1 MCVHHLI
8 EAQAKATPDATAL
21 ISGQTRISYRELDS
35 RANELAYLLRFSGV
49 EKETPVGL
57 CMRRSVELAVG
68 ALAILKAGG
77 AYVPLDPS
85 YPANRLRLILQDA
98 KVPLLL
104 TQSGSLAEVPQGP
117 WQRIILPE
125 QATDSSNYSV
135 KPPVTNITPDNLA
148 YIIFTS
154 GSTGRPKGVQISHA
168 NVLNLIEWHRNTFG
182 VTPTDKATM
191 HASPGFDASVW
202 ELWPHLAAG
211 ATVQIVDEAVRTT
224 PEPLRDWMVSNNI
237 TISFLPTA
245 LAEAVIDLPWP
256 QQARLRVLLT
266 GADTLCHRPPADL
279 PFTLVNNYGP
289 TECTVVATSGR
300 VLCSGDELPS
310 IGSPISNVQ
319 VHIVDEHQRPV
330 PQGTAGELLIA
341 GVSVSRGYLNL
352 PELTSEKF
360 IANPFRK
367 RPVSGESEARAY
379 RTGDLGRMLPDGQI
393 VFMGRIDDQIKIR
406 GYRIE
411 PQEISAVLDRHSAVK
426 ASCVAAS
433 AENSGEKRLV
443 AYLVLSGDVEPRA
456 GELREFLGE
465 HLPEYMIPSTF
476 VRLPELPVSL
486 NGKIN
491 RNDLPVPTDLNTL
504 QENVPEGPQSP
515 TEEALATMISGLLR
529 KRVGRNDNFFAL
541 GGHSL
546 MGAEMITRIH
556 TAFGIELPLLSLFDG
571 PTVRELSAEIE
582 RLIHAKIET
591 MSEDEAQTI
600 LSSVPM
606 QSQ

>member
-8 EAQAKATPDATAL
+8 EAQANATPNATAL

-35 RANELAYLLRFSGV
+35 RANELAHLLRFCGV
-49 EKETPVGL
+49 GTETPVGL

-98 KVPLLL
+98 QIPLLL
-104 TQSGSLAEVPQGP
+104 TQPDISAEVPQGP

-125 QATDSSNYSV
+125 QGADSPTYSV
-135 KPPVTNITPDNLA
+135 NPPVANASPDNLA

-154 GSTGRPKGVQISHA
+154 GSAGRPKGVQISHA
-168 NVLNLIEWHRNTFG
+168 NLLNLIDWHRHAFG
-182 VTPTDKATM
+182 ITPADKATM

-211 ATVQIVDEAVRTT
+211 ATVQVVDEAFRTA
-224 PEPLRDWMVSNNI
+224 PELLRDWMVSNNI

-256 QQARLRVLLT
+256 QQTRLRVLLT
-266 GADTLCHRPPADL
+266 GADTLRRRPPAGL
-279 PFTLVNNYGP
+279 PFALINNYGP

-319 VHIVDEHQRPV
+319 VYIVDENQKPV

-341 GVSVSRGYLNL
+341 GASISSGYLNL
-352 PELTSEKF
+352 PELTGEKF
-360 IANPFRK
+360 IADPFHSG
-367 RPVSGESEARAY
+367 PVSSQPAARAY

-411 PQEISAVLDRHSAVK
+411 PREISAVLDRHPAVK

-433 AENSGEKRLV
+433 TEHSGEKRLV
-443 AYLVLSGDVEPRA
+443 AYLVLSGEVEPRA
-456 GELREFLGE
+456 GELRAFLGQ
-465 HLPEYMIPSTF
+465 HLPDYMIPSTF
-476 VRLPELPVSL
+476 VRLPELPVSV

-491 RNDLPVPTDLNTL
+491 RKNLPIPTALNTL
-504 QENVPEGPQSP
+504 REDSFEAPQSP

-546 MGAEMITRIH
+546 MGAEIITRIH

-582 RLIHAKIET
+582 RLIHAKIEA
-591 MSEDEAQTI
+591 MSEDEAQAI
-600 LSSVPM
+600 LSSVPT

>member
-35 RANELAYLLRFSGV
+35 RANELAHRLRFCGV
-49 EKETPVGL
+49 GTETLVGL
-57 CMRRSVELAVG
+57 CMRRSVGLAVG

-98 KVPLLL
+98 QIPLLL
-104 TQSGSLAEVPQGP
+104 TQPGISAGVPQGP

-125 QATDSSNYSV
+125 PSTDSPRYSV
-135 KPPVTNITPDNLA
+135 RPSVTNTTRDNLA

-168 NVLNLIEWHRNTFG
+168 NLLNLIEWHRNAFG
-182 VTPTDKATM
+182 VTPADKATM

-224 PEPLRDWMVSNNI
+224 PELLRDWMVSNNI

-245 LAEAVIDLPWP
+245 LAEAVIELPWP
-256 QQARLRVLLT
+256 EQTPLRLLLT
-266 GADTLCHRPPADL
+266 GADTLRRRPPADL
-279 PFTLVNNYGP
+279 PFALVNNYGP

-300 VLCSGDELPS
+300 VLRSGDELPS

-319 VHIVDEHQRPV
+319 VYVVDENQKPV

-341 GVSVSRGYLNL
+341 GASVSRGYLNL
-352 PELTSEKF
+352 PELTNEKF
-360 IANPFRK
+360 IADPFRS
-367 RPVSGESEARAY
+367 RPVSDQPGALAY

-393 VFMGRIDDQIKIR
+393 VFLGRIDDQIKIR

-411 PQEISAVLDRHSAVK
+411 PQEISAVLDRHPAVK
-426 ASCVAAS
+426 ASCVAAL
-433 AENSGEKRLV
+433 AENSGEKRLIG
-443 AYLVLSGDVEPRA
+443 YLVLSSHVEPRA
-456 GELREFLGE
+456 GELRAFLGE
-465 HLPEYMIPSTF
+465 HLPDYMVPSTF

-491 RNDLPVPTDLNTL
+491 RKNLPLPTALNTL
-504 QENVPEGPQSP
+504 QEDSFEAPQSP

-529 KRVGRNDNFFAL
+529 RRVGRSDNFFAL

-546 MGAEMITRIH
+546 MGAEIINRIH
-556 TAFGIELPLLSLFDG
+556 TAFGVELPLLSLFDG
-571 PTVRELSAEIE
+571 PTVRELSVEIE
-582 RLIHAKIET
+582 RLVHAKLDA
-591 MSEDEAQTI
+591 MSEDEAQAI
-600 LSSVPM
+600 LSSAPM
-606 QSQ
+606 PVQ